1 MKVRSSINGLT
12 VGGKERS
19 KGDRFDVDD
28 DEGKGLIS
36 RGLVCEIKG
45 RKPPVVED
53 KPEGNKGGGK

>member
-19 KGDRFDVDD
+19 KGDKFDVDD

-45 RKPPVVED
+45 RKPPVTETT
-53 KPEGNKGGGK
+53 PESKKGGAK